1 MASIARPT
9 AVRYIKLGEGGG
21 WERECIE
28 RGIIRYGFG
37 TEDSERFQLCRE
49 AKWPEL
55 TASFVASGKAKGVA
69 TRFTNESRLFFEDSG
84 STLWI
89 TFFEQ
94 RLFWGFASPEP
105 PQHHSDGNGVWRT
118 IVDGWRWEDING
130 EPLTKDR
137 LSGALTQLASYRG
150 TSCRVEKAAY
160 IIGRINGQKT
170 PEVENAIAAIAQMKS
185 AVVGLMRLLGPKDF
199 ELLVEL
205 VFAASGWRRLSAV
218 GNVQKTIDIDIE
230 LPSTRERAF
239 VQIKSKTSSQD
250 LSAYIERVEEPYDR
264 MFFVHHSGTA
274 ITDDPRV
281 TVVGPDDL
289 AALVVDAGLS
299 DWLVRKVS

>member
-1 MASIARPT
+1 
-9 AVRYIKLGEGGG
+9 
-21 WERECIE
+21 
-28 RGIIRYGFG
+28 
-37 TEDSERFQLCRE
+37 
-49 AKWPEL
+49 
-55 TASFVASGKAKGVA
+55 
-69 TRFTNESRLFFEDSG
+69 
-84 STLWI
+84 
-89 TFFEQ
+89 
-94 RLFWGFASPEP
+94 
-105 PQHHSDGNGVWRT
+105 
-118 IVDGWRWEDING
+118 
-130 EPLTKDR
+130 
-137 LSGALTQLASYRG
+137 
-150 TSCRVEKAAY
+150 
-160 IIGRINGQKT
+160 
-170 PEVENAIAAIAQMKS
+170 
-185 AVVGLMRLLGPKDF
+185 
-199 ELLVEL
+199 L